1 VLVAGPRPALSAGQ
15 RALATTRGGTNL
27 SLDHAPVLDA
37 VAPLPASPV
46 ARVASGPAA
55 AADRS
60 GPRPVTS
67 RAAGALP
74 GVSAYGDSVIL
85 GARASITA
93 RFGGGHMD
101 AVEGRQADPILR
113 DVARD
118 ARAGRLEP
126 LVVVHVGDNGVIR
139 AGQLMSTLARL
150 RGVPRVILVNLHVD
164 RPWERGNNRAI
175 ARAAAAFGN
184 VRMLDWHRLA
194 GAHPG
199 WLFSDQ
205 IHLTP
210 SGARAYTALLVHAA
224 EAA

>member
-1 VLVAGPRPALSAGQ
+1 VLVTGPRPALSAGQ
-15 RALATTRGGTNL
+15 RALAAAHGGRDL
-27 SLDHAPVLDA
+27 SLGHAAVHDP

-46 ARVASGPAA
+46 ARIASGPAPRWSRPAGSA
-55 AADRS
+55 AS
-60 GPRPVTS
+60 RPT
-67 RAAGALP
+67 GALP

-85 GARASITA
+85 GARASISA

-126 LVVVHVGDNGVIR
+126 LVVIHVGDNGVIR
-139 AGQLMSTLARL
+139 RSQLRDTLALL

-164 RPWERGNNRAI
+164 RPWQGPNNRAI
-175 ARAAAAFGN
+175 ARAAAGFAN
-184 VRMLDWHRLA
+184 VRVLDWHRIA

-205 IHLTP
+205 IHLTR
-210 SGARAYTALLVHAA
+210 SGAQGYTALLVRAA
-224 EAA
+224 RAT